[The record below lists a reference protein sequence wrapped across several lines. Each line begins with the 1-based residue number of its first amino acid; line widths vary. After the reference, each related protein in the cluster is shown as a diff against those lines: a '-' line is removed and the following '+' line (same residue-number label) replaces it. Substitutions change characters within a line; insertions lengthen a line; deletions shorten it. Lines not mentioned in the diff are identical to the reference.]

1 MDYTDFVNDVLD
13 SIGLAIEFTKNLEYD
28 DFAQDKKTIPAVIR
42 CLEVIGEAS
51 KKITPEIKNHF
62 LELPWKRMAGM
73 RDKLIH
79 DYFGVDLEKIWLTV
93 KNDLPPLHEK
103 LRTIK
108 SKDFK

>member
-1 MDYTDFVNDVLD
+1 VDYTDYINDILD
-13 SIGLAIEFTKNLEYD
+13 SINLAIEFTKNLEYD
-28 DFAQDKKTIPAVIR
+28 DFAQDKKTILAVIR

-62 LELPWKRMAGM
+62 QEVPWKRMTGM

-93 KNDLPPLHEK
+93 KKDLPPLHEK
-103 LRTIK
+103 LRIIK
-108 SKDFK
+108 TKDL